1 MFLVRSLATPIV
13 WVLGLL
19 ILGLVVFR
27 RKQGEIRHRLGWWL
41 VLASTLLLL
50 VPSLPSSAHLLSYSL
65 EHRCRPAPQEAL
77 HDLDVVVVLGA
88 GARPAWGFRTEA
100 ELGGKS
106 YSRWYHGL
114 RAFKASGADL
124 LVFCGG
130 DPGRQGDNESEVMKT
145 MALHMGVPAEKMLV
159 DTQSCNTHQHA
170 PCLAALLPAG
180 SGRQIGLVTSA
191 THMLRAE
198 KVFRRHFADDIIV
211 PVPADYRYGPLW
223 RGIDTFIPSASA
235 LEESTTALH
244 EWIGLAWYSLR
255 YW

>member
-1 MFLVRSLATPIV
+1 MLLVKAFATPIV

-19 ILGLVVFR
+19 ILSLVVSR
-27 RKQGEIRHRLGWWL
+27 RKRGKIRHRLGWWL
-41 VLASTLLLL
+41 VLAGTLVL
-50 VPSLPSSAHLLSYSL
+50 VGLSLPTIAHLLSYSL
-65 EHRCRPAPQEAL
+65 EYRYPSASPDVLAE
-77 HDLDVVVVLGA
+77 LDFVVVLGA

-130 DPGRQGDNESEVMKT
+130 DPGRQGDNESEVMQA
-145 MALHMGVPAEKMLV
+145 MAVHMGVPAEKMLV
-159 DTQSCNTHQHA
+159 DSQSCNTHQHA

-198 KVFRRHFADDIIV
+198 KVFCRHFADDTIV

-223 RGIDTFIPSASA
+223 CGPWTFIPSASA

>member
-1 MFLVRSLATPIV
+1 MLPVKSLATPIV
-13 WVLGLL
+13 WVAGLL
-19 ILGLVVFR
+19 ILGLVVLR
-27 RKQGEIRHRLGWWL
+27 RTPGKNRLRAGWWL
-41 VLASTLLLL
+41 VFIGTLVLAGL
-50 VPSLPSSAHLLSYSL
+50 SLPTVAHLLSYSL
-65 EHRCRPAPQEAL
+65 EYRYPSASPDVLAE
-77 HDLDVVVVLGA
+77 LDVVVVLGA

-114 RAFKASGADL
+114 RAFKSSGADF

-130 DPGRQGDNESEVMKT
+130 DPSRQGDNESEVMQA
-145 MALHMGVPAEKMLV
+145 MAVHMGVPAEKMLV
-159 DTQSCNTHQHA
+159 DSQSCNTHQHA

-180 SGRQIGLVTSA
+180 SGRRIGLVTSA

-198 KVFRRHFADDIIV
+198 KVFRRHFTNDTIV

-223 RGIDTFIPSASA
+223 CGLWTFIPSASA